1 MATFSLSDS
10 LSVRERLAKTQ
21 YNAILRLYKDM
32 AKKAKEEAAKL
43 QNTTV
48 SGRLQ
53 KVELEKLAKQLEEEA
68 EKVGQKVEAIVKTS
82 MKKASEAVI
91 SDAVDFSKAIGITME
106 GAYRRVPADIVETL
120 VSGQLYQG
128 KWSLSSAIWADVKKT
143 QQDINKVVAEG
154 LALNKSSYEIAK
166 ELEKYVDPAAKKD
179 WDWSKVYPGTKK
191 KVDYSAQRLART
203 MVGHAYEQSAVAVAK
218 SNPFVDGIKW
228 ISGHSNTTCEIC
240 KERNGKIFPADK
252 LPLDHPNGKCSFAP
266 VVTKSSTDIA
276 DELADWVQGKPN
288 KKIDKWA
295 DKMCN
300 GANLGKE
307 QVKLAATTKKPL
319 KVKDLPK
326 TTLQEASD
334 AWFEYEEA
342 NLMAEYIKT
351 GIMPKVN
358 MYQQPISVDTQERLM
373 AQALMLQENASKSR
387 VNNKILYRGMVIQE
401 EEDLSAFKRNSIYE
415 FDTLSAT
422 ATSENIASIYADVEN
437 AGGEGTA
444 VILEIEN
451 PKGVRGY
458 ARDDIEVILPKGASY
473 RVSRT
478 YYKDGVLHVS
488 LYASKGLG

>member
-10 LSVRERLAKTQ
+10 LFVRERLAKAQ

-53 KVELEKLAKQLEEEA
+53 KIELEKLAKQLEEEA

-82 MKKASEAVI
+82 MKKASEAVV
-91 SDAVDFSKAIGITME
+91 SDAVDFNKAIGITME
-106 GAYRRVPADIVETL
+106 GAYRRVPADIVEML
-120 VSGQLYQG
+120 VSGKLYQG

-154 LALNKSSYEIAK
+154 IALNKSSYDIAK
-166 ELEKYVDPAAKKD
+166 DLEKYVDPAAKKD

-240 KERNGKIFPADK
+240 KERNGKIFPANK

-276 DELADWVQGKPN
+276 DELADWVQGKTN
-288 KKIDKWA
+288 KG
-295 DKMCN
+295 M
-300 GANLGKE
+300 
-307 QVKLAATTKKPL
+307 
-319 KVKDLPK
+319 
-326 TTLQEASD
+326 D
-334 AWFEYEEA
+334 AWMKSMYPGISTKD
-342 NLMAEYIKT
+342 IK
-351 GIMPKVN
+351 
-358 MYQQPISVDTQERLM
+358 
-373 AQALMLQENASKSR
+373 KS
-387 VNNKILYRGMVIQE
+387 IQ
-401 EEDLSAFKRNSIYE
+401 
-415 FDTLSAT
+415 
-422 ATSENIASIYADVEN
+422 
-437 AGGEGTA
+437 
-444 VILEIEN
+444 
-451 PKGVRGY
+451 
-458 ARDDIEVILPKGASY
+458 
-473 RVSRT
+473 
-478 YYKDGVLHVS
+478 
-488 LYASKGLG
+488 